1 MSALQRHASLS
12 PSHTS
17 STDEDGDSVFSDA
30 ANASGVA
37 EAGGVPSTSSFFAK
51 LGASTSTNNGRGGP
65 PTAGGGGASKRPT
78 PAAPALKPSGPICS
92 FGPRLAYTYFP
103 SPAPREDTL
112 NALTSNSGGGGAGVE
127 GGEGGVLWFTVD
139 DQLQYLSFFQDY
151 GPLNIAC
158 LYRFCLHLH
167 NLVTSP
173 ENATKRIF
181 LYSSDEP
188 DKKVNA
194 ALLMALYAM
203 VVMRWPVADVLHPLS
218 VLELQPY
225 RDAGYSRADYHLH
238 PQSIIYGL
246 SRAISL
252 NLLDLST
259 FNLTA
264 YESAE
269 KVETGDWNWITVD
282 ANRSPGGAGG
292 DGTGRQAG
300 FLAFASPVEAG
311 YSASGAQGKGGKIS
325 RSFRNVLEEFET
337 KGVKVVVRLNKKLY
351 SPSHFTDRGIEHVEM
366 YFDDGTNPTMEIVRD
381 FIDLSE
387 RVLESGGGVAVHCKA
402 GLGRTGTLIGAYLIY
417 KHGFTADEAIG
428 FMRLMRPGSCVGPQQ
443 HFLYEN
449 QLEWVRWSARDQL
462 RAELAAQ
469 GALSS
474 TTASTSVTANVPV
487 AGPSAA
493 RPMTPPN
500 EADLAES
507 RSPSRSRIIPH
518 ANPPTTPGGPSYAP
532 TTPKRHPQTV
542 PGQPRKTP
550 GRSRH
555 GVAAPEEVSPGEAEN
570 ELETG
575 AAQAAREEERM
586 EGVVLT
592 SPKKPRNSGGAAGGK
607 GKGIMLIPSGAG
619 RGGGEGM
626 DVGEQDDEEE
636 DELALAPMPSIAA
649 SPQKLGLAPPASIS
663 AASTRPK
670 TPSAAAPT
678 SATSSSRPTRIARPA
693 PTQRPLS
700 ALADNRIV
708 DRIGTTR
715 ASTRAGAGGAGS
727 AAAASAGLARSRA
740 AKNLNTV
747 FETTGGGA
755 GAAASQSRYPLR
767 NGRTLSAGSNSPTA
781 SSAAAA
787 AAGEPP
793 ASPTKLPQRVLGKR
807 AGAGGAGKADAS
819 AAAGGAGGPGG
830 FDPALAAAAHS
841 GVGAKPVSG
850 GRNVRRRRSSMGSAE
865 FTQAG

>member
-1 MSALQRHASLS
+1 MTSLPAAPPRGASLS
-12 PSHTS
+12 PSHA
-17 STDEDGDSVFSDA
+17 STTTDDDGDSVFSDA
-30 ANASGVA
+30 AAAANLSGA
-37 EAGGVPSTSSFFAK
+37 AQPVPSTSAFFAN
-51 LGASTSTNNGRGGP
+51 LGASTSSATGAGRGAA
-65 PTAGGGGASKRPT
+65 AGGAAGAG
-78 PAAPALKPSGPICS
+78 AELKPSGPVCT
-92 FGPRLAYTYFP
+92 FGPRLGYTYFAHP
-103 SPAPREDTL
+103 VPREETL
-112 NALTSNSGGGGAGVE
+112 NALSSSGATPGGEGGG
-127 GGEGGVLWFTVD
+127 GGVLWFTVD

-167 NLVTSP
+167 NLLTSP
-173 ENATKRIF
+173 ENADKKVF

-203 VVMRWPVADVLHPLS
+203 VVMRWPVADVLHPLAA
-218 VLELQPY
+218 LELQPY

-246 SRAISL
+246 SRAIQL

-282 ANRSPGGAGG
+282 ANRSPA
-292 DGTGRQAG
+292 DGSGRTAG

-311 YSASGAQGKGGKIS
+311 YSASNGGKGKEAGGGKIS
-325 RSFRNVLEEFET
+325 RAFRNVLEEFET

-351 SPSHFTDRGIEHVEM
+351 SPSHFTDRGMEHVEM
-366 YFDDGTNPTMEIVRD
+366 YFDDGTNPTMEIVRE

-387 RVLESGGGVAVHCKA
+387 RTLEAGGAVAVHCKA

-449 QLEWVRWSARDQL
+449 QLEWVRWAARDQL

-469 GALSS
+469 GALP
-474 TTASTSVTANVPV
+474 AP
-487 AGPSAA
+487 AGAPSASAAAAAEAAEGVA
-493 RPMTPPN
+493 RPITPPN

-507 RSPSRSRIIPH
+507 RSPSRSRVHP
-518 ANPPTTPGGPSYAP
+518 APPTTPGGPSYAP
-532 TTPKRHPQTV
+532 TTPKRQPAV

-555 GVAAPEEVSPGEAEN
+555 GVAAPEEVSPGEQQQQATEAE
-570 ELETG
+570 
-575 AAQAAREEERM
+575 REEERM

-592 SPKKPRNSGGAAGGK
+592 SPRKGRSSGGGGAK
-607 GKGIMLIPSGAG
+607 GKGVMLVPAGGAG
-619 RGGGEGM
+619 GDAM
-626 DVGEQDDEEE
+626 DAELDEEE
-636 DELALAPMPSIAA
+636 DELAMAPLPSIAA
-649 SPQKLGLAPPASIS
+649 SPQKLGLAPPAAIAS
-663 AASTRPK
+663 STRPK
-670 TPSAAAPT
+670 TPTGSST
-678 SATSSSRPTRIARPA
+678 STSTTRPTRIARPA
-693 PTQRPLS
+693 HQQRPLS

-715 ASTRAGAGGAGS
+715 ASTRAGSGAGS
-727 AAAASAGLARSRA
+727 AAGAGAGAGLARSRA

-747 FETTGGGA
+747 FETTAAAGTGGA
-755 GAAASQSRYPLR
+755 AGAPQTRYPLR
-767 NGRTLSAGSNSPTA
+767 NGRTLSAGSNSPS

-787 AAGEPP
+787 VAAEAP

-807 AGAGGAGKADAS
+807 AGPKAGGPGAG
-819 AAAGGAGGPGG
+819 AAGGGG
-830 FDPALAAAAHS
+830 FDPALAAAQAGVS
-841 GVGAKPVSG
+841 GKGGVAG